1 MQVIGGTDYFTLTR
15 VRSNL
20 WVLHAEPEDAE
31 DPDEYFLLTRAQL
44 QDLRAQF
51 DDALKEALPRCTNL
65 SPSACAPRPTPTTP
79 A

>member
-1 MQVIGGTDYFTLTR
+1 MQVSDTFYLTR
-15 VRSNL
+15 VRPRL

-44 QDLRAQF
+44 QDLRTQLN
-51 DDALKEALPRCTNL
+51 DALKEALPRCTNL
-65 SPSACAPRPTPTTP
+65 SPSACVPRPTPTTP